1 MHESFTAY
9 NIVATVWSIIY
20 KFMLPYLVYV
30 SVGRYTLL
38 ALGTYQYNCSG
49 IGYGNVTAVPAK
61 HSIALCKQCIKGSQ
75 EHSINVGDLVEWS
88 VASNSEMQ
96 GQSPN
101 CTMLINQVLGGNKSM

>member
-1 MHESFTAY
+1 MHESLIAY
-9 NIVATVWSIIY
+9 MYVATVWSIIY
-20 KFMLPYLVYV
+20 KFMLSYLVYV

-88 VASNSEMQ
+88 VVSNSEMR

-101 CTMLINQVLGGNKSM
+101 CTMLINQVFGGNKSM